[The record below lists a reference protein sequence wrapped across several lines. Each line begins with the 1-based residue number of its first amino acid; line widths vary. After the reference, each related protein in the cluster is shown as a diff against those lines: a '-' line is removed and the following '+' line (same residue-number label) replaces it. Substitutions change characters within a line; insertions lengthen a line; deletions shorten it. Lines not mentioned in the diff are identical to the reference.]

1 MTKLFLDTIIVLD
14 LLGER
19 IPHYQ
24 AIAKIMTLVEEGQIQ
39 SGISALSF
47 PTVYYI
53 LSKQIKSEQV
63 KERLRNLKILCSV
76 APINELIIEKSLNS
90 KLKDFED
97 AIQYFCALHLDCDII
112 LTRNAKDYKSSEI
125 PVMTAEEY
133 LVSIGRA

>member
-19 IPHYQ
+19 IPYYQ
-24 AIAKIMTLVEEGQIQ
+24 AIAKIMTLVEQGQIQ

-76 APINELIIEKSLNS
+76 APINEFIIEKSLNS

>member
-19 IPHYQ
+19 IPYYQ
-24 AIAKIMTLVEEGQIQ
+24 AIAKIMTLVEQGQIQ

-63 KERLRNLKILCSV
+63 KERLRNLKFLCAV
-76 APINELIIEKSLNS
+76 APINEFIIEKSLNS

>member
-1 MTKLFLDTIIVLD
+1 MTKLFLDTNIVLD

-24 AIAKIMTLVEEGQIQ
+24 AIAKIMTLVEQGQIQ

-47 PTVYYI
+47 PTVYDI

-63 KERLRNLKILCSV
+63 KERLRNLKILCAV
-76 APINELIIEKSLNS
+76 APINEFIIEKSLNS

>member
-1 MTKLFLDTIIVLD
+1 MTKLFLDTNIVLD

-24 AIAKIMTLVEEGQIQ
+24 AIAKIMTLVEQGQIQ
-39 SGISALSF
+39 SVISALSF

-63 KERLRNLKILCSV
+63 KERLRNLKILCAV
-76 APINELIIEKSLNS
+76 APINEFIIEKSLNS

>member
-1 MTKLFLDTIIVLD
+1 MDTNIVLD

-19 IPHYQ
+19 IPHYL
-24 AIAKIMTLVEEGQIQ
+24 AIAKIMTLVEQGQIQ

-53 LSKQIKSEQV
+53 LSKQIRSAQV
-63 KERLRNLKILCSV
+63 KERLRNLKILCEV
-76 APINELIIEKSLNS
+76 APINEFIIEKSLNS

-125 PVMTAEEY
+125 PVMTAE
-133 LVSIGRA
+133 